1 MPVILPVLVV
11 PGVEL
16 PELFMPVV
24 ALPELFVPVAEPPVL
39 FIPVLFIP
47 VPFIPVPALPFC
59 VLPVV
64 PVALFWLPLSVFDEA
79 PIAPVTGSA
88 AKAGAAASNPNA
100 QTEASRR
107 PLSMFNSPMAFAA
120 ARRRAANS
128 GGVVLA
134 DYNGSWGMVA
144 RRAHHIRLHDG
155 NVIVPI
161 AFA

>member
-1 MPVILPVLVV
+1 MPVILPVSVV

-16 PELFMPVV
+16 PEMFMPVV
-24 ALPELFVPVAEPPVL
+24 ALPELFVPAAELPVL

-120 ARRRAANS
+120 ALGAARQMPAASHSRTTTGVGEWWRAVRITS
-128 GGVVLA
+128 GCTT
-134 DYNGSWGMVA
+134 GMS
-144 RRAHHIRLHDG
+144 
-155 NVIVPI
+155 
-161 AFA
+161 

>member
-120 ARRRAANS
+120 ALGAARQMPAASHSRTTTGVGEWWRAVRITS
-128 GGVVLA
+128 GCTT
-134 DYNGSWGMVA
+134 GMS
-144 RRAHHIRLHDG
+144 
-155 NVIVPI
+155 
-161 AFA
+161 

>member
-47 VPFIPVPALPFC
+47 VLFIPVPFIPVLALPCC

-64 PVALFWLPLSVFDEA
+64 LVALFWLPLSVFDEA

-120 ARRRAANS
+120 ALGAARQMPAASHSRTTTGVGEWWRAVRITS
-128 GGVVLA
+128 GCTT
-134 DYNGSWGMVA
+134 GMS
-144 RRAHHIRLHDG
+144 
-155 NVIVPI
+155 
-161 AFA
+161 